1 MEAAMPDQLTP
12 TIASGNGRR
21 RLCIALI
28 GFIFLSIVG
37 GFIAVELT
45 DVWVRSR
52 VDPDYQSFCA
62 VSEGMNCETVALS
75 DYSTIMGRPVSVWAV
90 AGYAFLA
97 LLALLGLVRLKDGF
111 GRGYLLL
118 ISIVF
123 VLVGFILMY
132 IMKFLIGSWCL
143 LCLAVDAINI
153 GLLAM
158 AILAIRMT
166 GTSIVGAIKYDFQS
180 IVKRPLLVALVAI
193 CGFGMLGGAWVY
205 GGNLAVLEEGSDF
218 PPEQALDSPE
228 KWTNK
233 LHGEECTDQCGC
245 SQPGGRPH
253 IQMGITPE
261 EHQWVGFEDAE
272 MVIHEFTDYEC
283 PYCRKAHMKVRRLLS
298 NHPGKIK
305 VIHRHY
311 PLDEACNSSIT
322 SPFHQRA
329 CELSK
334 IAVCAGRQGRFWEMN
349 DFLFQYAEDIR
360 AKGLTAVEIAKRL
373 ELNPEDFQCCM
384 DDSTVLDTIKHDV
397 AEGITHELKG
407 TPAFLIDGKVYYGKI
422 PDEAVQLLK

>member
-1 MEAAMPDQLTP
+1 MSEQSALP
-12 TIASGNGRR
+12 IAPGNGRR

-28 GFIFLSIVG
+28 AFIFLSIVG

-75 DYSTIMGRPVSVWAV
+75 DYSTVMGRPVSVWAV

-118 ISIVF
+118 ISLVF

-143 LCLAVDAINI
+143 LCLAVDAVNI

-158 AILAIRMT
+158 AVLAIRMP
-166 GTSIVGAIKYDFQS
+166 GTTLGDAVKYDFQS
-180 IVKRPLLVALVAI
+180 IVKRPLLVVLVAVA
-193 CGFGMLGGAWVY
+193 GFGMLGGAWVY
-205 GGNLAVLEEGSDF
+205 GGNLAVLEGTDL

-228 KWTNK
+228 KWTHK

-245 SQPGGRPH
+245 NESGGRP
-253 IQMGITPE
+253 QTQLGIDGSG
-261 EHQWVGFEDAE
+261 HQWIGSAEAE
-272 MVIHEFTDYEC
+272 MVIHEFTDYQC
-283 PYCRKAHMKVRRLLS
+283 PHCRMAHMKVRRLLS

-311 PLDEACNSSIT
+311 PLDQACNSSIT
-322 SPFHQRA
+322 RPFHQRA

-334 IAVCAGRQGRFWEMN
+334 IAICAGRQGRFWEMN
-349 DFLFQYAEDIR
+349 DFLFQHADEIR
-360 AKGLTAVEIAKRL
+360 AKGLSAVEVAKRL
-373 ELNPEDFQCCM
+373 ELNPDDFQCCM
-384 DDSTVLDTIKHDV
+384 DDSTVLDEIKLDV
-397 AEGITHELKG
+397 EEGITHKLKG

-422 PDEAVQLLK
+422 PDEAVLQLK

>member
-1 MEAAMPDQLTP
+1 MPDQSV
-12 TIASGNGRR
+12 ASIQPENGRR

-28 GFIFLSIVG
+28 AFIFLSIVG

-52 VDPDYQSFCA
+52 IDPDYKSFCA

-75 DYSTIMGRPVSVWAV
+75 SYSTLMGRPISVWAV

-97 LLALLGLVRLKDGF
+97 LLALLGLFRLKDGF

-118 ISIVF
+118 VSIVF
-123 VLVGFILMY
+123 VLVGFALMY

-143 LCLAVDAINI
+143 LCLAVDAINL

-158 AILAIRMT
+158 AILAIRMP
-166 GTSIVGAIKYDFQS
+166 GTSFGDALTYDFQS
-180 IVKRPLLVALVAI
+180 VVRRPLLVALVAI
-193 CGFGMLGGAWVY
+193 IGFGSLGGAWVY
-205 GGNLAVLEEGSDF
+205 GGNLAVVGEGTGEV
-218 PPEQALDSPE
+218 PGQALDSPE

-233 LHGEECTDQCGC
+233 LHVEECTDQCGC
-245 SQPGGRPH
+245 NDAGARPQT
-253 IQMGITPE
+253 QMGIDSSG
-261 EHQWVGFEDAE
+261 HQWIGSAEAE
-272 MVIHEFTDYEC
+272 MVIQEFTDYEC
-283 PYCRKAHMKVRRLLS
+283 PYCRMAHMKVRRLLS

-311 PLDEACNSSIT
+311 PLDQACNSSIT
-322 SPFHQRA
+322 RPFHLRA

-334 IAVCAGRQGRFWEMN
+334 IAICAGRQGRFWEMN
-349 DFLFQYAEDIR
+349 DFLFQHAEDIR
-360 AKGLTAVEIAKRL
+360 SKGLTAVEIAKRL
-373 ELNPEDFQCCM
+373 ELNPDDFQCCL
-384 DDSTVLDTIKHDV
+384 DDSAVLDEIATDV
-397 AEGITHELKG
+397 AEGTGHKLEG

-422 PDEAVQLLK
+422 PDEAVQQLK